1 MTKAERSVS
10 KEGPLQPRC
19 HSKAR
24 SLSREL
30 LNGLFGLLIHC
41 IYMYIQLLFQLK
53 VSDHN
58 AD

>member
-30 LNGLFGLLIHC
+30 LNGLF
-41 IYMYIQLLFQLK
+41 QLK